1 MPRILLVEDNDD
13 NWDMLSRRLERR
25 GFQVERAADGQAAVD
40 KAAGEAFDLILMDVN
55 LPVMDG
61 LEATRQIRALAD
73 RSPERRA
80 SPPIIALSAH
90 ALATDQDKALQAGA
104 DAYHTKPV
112 ELPLLL
118 EQIEGLLRAPP
129 RP

>member
-25 GFQVERAADGQAAVD
+25 GYGVERAEDGVEAVR
-40 KAAGEAFDLILMDVN
+40 KAAKGFDLILMDVN
-55 LPVMDG
+55 LPKMDG
-61 LEATRQIRALAD
+61 LEATRRIRAEGTD
-73 RSPERRA
+73 VRT
-80 SPPIIALSAH
+80 PIIALSAH
-90 ALATDQDKALQAGA
+90 ALTSDEDKAIAAGA

-118 EQIEGLLRAPP
+118 EQIERLLKPAPSP
-129 RP
+129 

>member
-25 GFQVERAADGQAAVD
+25 GFSVERAADGQAAVD
-40 KAAGEAFDLILMDVN
+40 MAAGEAFDLILMDVN

-61 LEATRQIRALAD
+61 LEATRRIRARENEAPD
-73 RSPERRA
+73 RPA
-80 SPPIIALSAH
+80 TPIVALSAH
-90 ALATDQDKALQAGA
+90 ALASDQEKALEAGA

-118 EQIEGLLRAPP
+118 EQMEALLNA
-129 RP
+129 RPGS

>member
-1 MPRILLVEDNDD
+1 MPKILLVEDNDD

-25 GFQVERAADGQAAVD
+25 GYGVERAVDGGVAVQ
-40 KAAGEAFDLILMDVN
+40 KAALGFDLILMDVN

-61 LEATRQIRALAD
+61 LEATRRIRAETTGA
-73 RSPERRA
+73 RT
-80 SPPIIALSAH
+80 PIIALSAH
-90 ALATDQDKALQAGA
+90 ALTTDEAKAIAAGA

-118 EQIEGLLRAPP
+118 EQIERLLKPASPA
-129 RP
+129 